1 MQPSTESLSTSDEN
15 NSQEIKDFK
24 ETVLDLLNKENIL
37 ENDIIKASNELRLH
51 PLLSIDIQEKL
62 INEESFE
69 MLKLSKINPI
79 FTLNLLNVILIV
91 NYVWNIVKK
100 NIYLFHKIL
109 LELNIMFSYVLND
122 NNNEIAYVLLTTV
135 PTRFY
140 QLIAEKGKNCFKK
153 GFHLM
158 KTSYL
163 VIKIMLKQT

>member
-109 LELNIMFSYVLND
+109 IELNINFN
-122 NNNEIAYVLLTTV
+122 I
-135 PTRFY
+135 
-140 QLIAEKGKNCFKK
+140 
-153 GFHLM
+153 
-158 KTSYL
+158 YL
-163 VIKIMLKQT
+163 R

>member
-69 MLKLSKINPI
+69 MLKLSIQRREKLFPGVKFI
-79 FTLNLLNVILIV
+79 F
-91 NYVWNIVKK
+91 VWPS
-100 NIYLFHKIL
+100 F
-109 LELNIMFSYVLND
+109 ER
-122 NNNEIAYVLLTTV
+122 TV
-135 PTRFY
+135 R
-140 QLIAEKGKNCFKK
+140 L
-153 GFHLM
+153 
-158 KTSYL
+158 
-163 VIKIMLKQT
+163 